1 MAAANPVTLKLRA
14 LLEKLTLDL
23 AAAEGRAAEVAGVL
37 STSRGHDPDRGGV
50 AITAVALD
58 HYYTSIES
66 SLEAIRRVFDSMAP
80 AGADWHRALL
90 ASVSTGTT
98 TRPSVLSP
106 ETSSDL
112 KDLLAFRHFLRHAY
126 ATDLEWKRMCDV
138 AAALGNTH
146 RQVKGDLEAFRG
158 YVARCLAE
166 AEGEP
171 DT

>member
-1 MAAANPVTLKLRA
+1 MA
-14 LLEKLTLDL
+14 LDL
-23 AAAEGRAAEVAGVL
+23 AAAERRAAEVAGVL
-37 STSRGHDPDRGGV
+37 GTATGPGQDRGGV
-50 AITAVALD
+50 AIAAVALD

-66 SLEAIRRVFDSMAP
+66 SLEMIGHVFDWMTP
-80 AGADWHRALL
+80 TGADWHRALL
-90 ASVSTGTT
+90 ASASAATA
-98 TRPSVLSP
+98 TRPAVLSP

-146 RQVKGDLEAFRG
+146 RRVKHDLDTFCG

-171 DT
+171 ST